1 MQGCHLSFLESRGC
15 LLKTD
20 SECFFVL
27 SCDTR
32 TPRVVCIWVVQ
43 HIQSRDLSHVH
54 VYMWIHVTH
63 LSLKQG
69 AMYNTSTA
77 RVKGIWMVSYCRRAT
92 CMEWFNREWDDSFTW
107 CVILWHRRLLRKP
120 QCNRRN
126 DIFKWRINMYQHA
139 SRLIQ
144 VTHQL
149 KSSRAPSSHPHD
161 ASTYINMR
169 QTNAASIG
177 GASTCVTWMSPVK
190 HEWILTCWCV
200 MSHMRHLHASC
211 ETPLHASCHTSVE
224 ACISHMWQCG
234 VIYATIWTEH
244 AETRVWMK
252 ESCHL
257 HQDVMSQTR
266 HIKRV
271 KTSCYQRERHYHRNQ
286 LIIPLARENQIDL
299 KGHQTPSL
307 LLLDTTQ
314 SNLKRHLDPPNCP
327 APKPRTAG
335 LPRRHLADDVCQ
347 CECILAEE
355 VCQCACM
362 SVCMYVS
369 VPAEDV
375 CKCACRGRM

>member
-20 SECFFVL
+20 SEYFFVL

-69 AMYNTSTA
+69 AMYNMSNT
-77 RVKGIWMVSYCRRAT
+77 RVKGIWMVRYCRRAT
-92 CMEWFNREWDDSFTW
+92 GMGWFIRECDDSCTW
-107 CVILWHRRLLRKP
+107 CVIVSHGRICDEAS
-120 QCNRRN
+120 QSNMHD
-126 DIFKWRINMYQHA
+126 DIFKWRIIMYQHA
-139 SRLIQ
+139 SQLIQ

-149 KSSRAPSSHPHD
+149 KSSRAPWSHPHD
-161 ASTYINMR
+161 AATYINTR
-169 QTNAASIG
+169 HTNAASIS

-190 HEWILTCWCV
+190 HEWIVTCWCV
-200 MSHMRHLHASC
+200 MSHMRHMRHLPASC

-224 ACISHMWQCG
+224 SCISHMWQCG

-244 AETRVWMK
+244 AEARGWIK
-252 ESCHL
+252 QSWHL
-257 HQDVMSQTR
+257 HQDVMSPTR

-271 KTSCYQRERHYHRNQ
+271 KTSCYQREWHYHRNQ
-286 LIIPLARENQIDL
+286 LIIPLATENQIDL
-299 KGHQTPSL
+299 NGHPTPPL

-314 SNLKRHLDPPNCP
+314 
-327 APKPRTAG
+327 T
-335 LPRRHLADDVCQ
+335 
-347 CECILAEE
+347 I
-355 VCQCACM
+355 
-362 SVCMYVS
+362 
-369 VPAEDV
+369 
-375 CKCACRGRM
+375 